1 MSSTIARTPEAT
13 RTVNRV
19 PMFIKSTLAAGAILF
34 AWQFISWS
42 LLPFRNAVLQS
53 FRDESAVA
61 ASVVANAPR
70 SGVYVLPLSRD
81 MSSEPPEQAKAA
93 EKRALQGP
101 LVFASIRIGGM
112 KPMGFYLVV
121 QFITQLVNAFLLSIV
136 LTQTKVRSYGGRVL
150 FIFTLALLAGVAGHV
165 PNWNWFNFSTSYT
178 ALEIS
183 DLLVGWTLA
192 GLVIA
197 KIID

>member
-1 MSSTIARTPEAT
+1 
-13 RTVNRV
+13 
-19 PMFIKSTLAAGAILF
+19 
-34 AWQFISWS
+34 
-42 LLPFRNAVLQS
+42 
-53 FRDESAVA
+53 
-61 ASVVANAPR
+61 
-70 SGVYVLPLSRD
+70 
-81 MSSEPPEQAKAA
+81 
-93 EKRALQGP
+93 
-101 LVFASIRIGGM
+101 
-112 KPMGFYLVV
+112 MGFYLVV

>member
-1 MSSTIARTPEAT
+1 
-13 RTVNRV
+13 
-19 PMFIKSTLAAGAILF
+19 
-34 AWQFISWS
+34 
-42 LLPFRNAVLQS
+42 
-53 FRDESAVA
+53 
-61 ASVVANAPR
+61 
-70 SGVYVLPLSRD
+70 

-178 ALEIS
+178 AL
-183 DLLVGWTLA
+183 
-192 GLVIA
+192 
-197 KIID
+197 

>member
-1 MSSTIARTPEAT
+1 
-13 RTVNRV
+13 
-19 PMFIKSTLAAGAILF
+19 MFIKSTLAGGAILF